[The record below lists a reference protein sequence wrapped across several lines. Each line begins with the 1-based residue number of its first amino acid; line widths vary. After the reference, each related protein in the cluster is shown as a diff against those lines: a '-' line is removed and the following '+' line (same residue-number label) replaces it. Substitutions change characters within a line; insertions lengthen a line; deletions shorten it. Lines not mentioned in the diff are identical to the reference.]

1 MSFQHHFGLAN
12 IGIKIATRYRW
23 EAIASVIATPVSL
36 IIYYF
41 LWKSVFA
48 YTGADMIRGFAF
60 NEMVQYYVLSMI
72 VGFFT
77 WSQVDNWIEHDVING
92 WLFRSMLLPIGITPW
107 YLSFEAGIN
116 LYNIITQMIP
126 VFLIG
131 VVFFGLKIAP
141 LLPFIAF
148 LVSIIFAFLIYFG
161 IAYLLGLFSFWMKRI
176 TGLRR
181 VRRMLVAFLGGSFIP
196 LAFFPAWM
204 QTVSHFLPFE
214 YVRSVPILIYLERAP
229 LLESL
234 LMQLAWVVGLYVI
247 IHFVAKMAVRRY
259 AGVGL

>member
-23 EAIASVIATPVSL
+23 EALASIIATPVSL

-41 LWKSVFA
+41 LWKSVYT
-48 YTGADMIRGFAF
+48 YTGVDVIKGFTF
-60 NEMVQYYVLSMI
+60 NEMVQYYVLAMI

-77 WSQVDNWIEHDVING
+77 WSQVDAWIESDIING
-92 WLFRSMLLPIGITPW
+92 WMFRGMLLPIGITPW

-116 LYNIITQMIP
+116 LYNIIVQMIP

-131 VVFFGLKIAP
+131 IIFFGLKIAP

-148 LVSIIFAFLIYFG
+148 IISIVFAFLIYFG
-161 IAYLLGLFSFWMKRI
+161 IAYLLGLGAFWMKRI
-176 TGLRR
+176 QGLRK
-181 VRRMLVAFLGGSFIP
+181 VRRTVIAFLGGSFIP
-196 LAFFPAWM
+196 IAFFPAWM

-214 YVRSVPILIYLERAP
+214 YVRSVPILIYLQRAP
-229 LLESL
+229 AIESL
-234 LMQLAWVVGLYVI
+234 LAQLAWVVVLYTI